1 VLNQRERAQLTPQKA
16 TDGADVFSEPPQHL
30 QISGLILGVFEFR
43 RRAFGI
49 AVSECD
55 AAIVG
60 HARGYPTVAVAVLQ
74 PVLVQ
79 QLAKGG
85 IGGTRDEKWVPG
97 RKRIMKVP
105 GQRSLLGSDEPADL
119 GVSLEKHH

>member
-1 VLNQRERAQLTPQKA
+1 VSNQRERAQLTPQQA
-16 TDGADVFSEPPQHL
+16 SNGVDVFSEPLQHL
-30 QISGLILGVFEFR
+30 RISALILGVLEFR

-60 HARGYPTVAVAVLQ
+60 HARGYPTVAVPVLQ

-85 IGGTRDEKWVPG
+85 IGRTRDKKWVPG
-97 RKRIMKVP
+97 RKRIMKIP
-105 GQRSLLGSDEPADL
+105 GQRSLLGSNEPADL
-119 GVSLEKHH
+119 GVSFDKHH